1 MYFMS
6 DLTLPGMLTGGV
18 LRGPHHCEINR
29 IDVRPALASLPLLI
43 VFLYIQRY
51 IVSGLGVGA
60 VK

>member
-1 MYFMS
+1 MS

-18 LRGPHHCEINR
+18 LRRPHHCQING
-29 IDVRPALASLPLLI
+29 IDVWPALASLPLPI